1 MNKKYKSLYFLPL
14 AFALFSCGGETEE
27 STDAAP
33 NENVEVIEE
42 TGDADLLASTT
53 MDPRTFGGEKNEYQT
68 LIDETFPVA
77 DYTQDKILGSY
88 VGSFGKN
95 MINITITDAK
105 EFKASGYSV
114 CAGNYRQIEGTFD
127 LMEDA
132 NYTFTLEEPGDD
144 KYDGKFDFALNANE
158 KEIKGSW
165 VPFIKEG
172 NSSKEYTLKKR
183 SYQYDPTVG
192 KYPEASQRE
201 LTDDD
206 LNNLLEEDLTEM
218 RNEIYARH
226 GYSFKNKD
234 WRYHFEALDWYMPV
248 GVDIRQKLTDIEVTN
263 IELIYEYESYFQ
275 DYYDDYGR

>member
-1 MNKKYKSLYFLPL
+1 MKKKIYP
-14 AFALFSCGGETEE
+14 FALMLLLASCGETS
-27 STDAAP
+27 STETTEGAS
-33 NENVEVIEE
+33 NETVEVIDEG
-42 TGDADLLASTT
+42 TDADLLASTT

-68 LIDETFPVA
+68 LIDETYPVT

-144 KYDGKFDFALNANE
+144 KYDGKFDFTLNATE

-201 LTDDD
+201 LTDAD